1 MMRKLLYTA
10 LALVVAFSCQKP
22 EEVIPGR
29 VEPDKPD
36 PKPGESEYADPGVEP
51 HKDGQPYDTYR
62 GLVMAG
68 YQGWFGTP
76 GDGSPMTAVPNQG
89 WYHYRESE
97 QFRPG
102 VLRNSIDF
110 WPDMSEY
117 TKKYVVGDGD
127 ATGYSSPF
135 ILPDGSHA
143 TVFSSYDES
152 TVLTH
157 FKWMKQY
164 GLDGVFMQRFV
175 GEIQDAKHKD
185 HFDTVL
191 KHAMKGSNEYGRA
204 IAVMY
209 DMGGTTNEN
218 MAKSMV
224 ADAQKLMDQY
234 HLKDRST
241 QKYYLYENGK
251 PLLALWGFGFNDS
264 NLPKPS
270 FIEPYIEQLQAQG
283 WAIMLGCPGYWRA
296 GGNDALSG
304 TEHRKMIEIIK
315 KCDAFIPWYVGRYGN
330 DNFESNE
337 WLTRIKD
344 DIAEAKKYS
353 TDGHVVVYAPH
364 VFPGGSDRNM
374 HPNNGY
380 PDGDATNTG
389 FRFGGRF
396 YWKQFYRDIKAGAQ
410 AIYVA
415 RVRGPVQRPVQEGQ
429 CPRRVRL
436 HLRRRLLGDQLHERK
451 LPDELF
457 GTDRGR
463 HSLEQED
470 LRPGHPLPGHRRQPP
485 HRLVPVPD
493 RRGGEDAPRRSEDD
507 PGHADQISKN
517 QDENHT
523 TPDHTGRH
531 GRLSARAFLRVQ
543 QDARRRGGRRAPDAR
558 QPFHHRALP
567 GRPFR
572 PRVERRPP
580 VCLSVP

>member
-1 MMRKLLYTA
+1 MRKLLYTA

-62 GLVMAG
+62 GLIMAG

-209 DMGGTTNEN
+209 DMGG
-218 MAKSMV
+218 
-224 ADAQKLMDQY
+224 
-234 HLKDRST
+234 RS
-241 QKYYLYENGK
+241 
-251 PLLALWGFGFNDS
+251 
-264 NLPKPS
+264 
-270 FIEPYIEQLQAQG
+270 
-283 WAIMLGCPGYWRA
+283 
-296 GGNDALSG
+296 
-304 TEHRKMIEIIK
+304 
-315 KCDAFIPWYVGRYGN
+315 
-330 DNFESNE
+330 
-337 WLTRIKD
+337 
-344 DIAEAKKYS
+344 
-353 TDGHVVVYAPH
+353 
-364 VFPGGSDRNM
+364 
-374 HPNNGY
+374 
-380 PDGDATNTG
+380 
-389 FRFGGRF
+389 
-396 YWKQFYRDIKAGAQ
+396 
-410 AIYVA
+410 
-415 RVRGPVQRPVQEGQ
+415 
-429 CPRRVRL
+429 
-436 HLRRRLLGDQLHERK
+436 
-451 LPDELF
+451 
-457 GTDRGR
+457 
-463 HSLEQED
+463 
-470 LRPGHPLPGHRRQPP
+470 
-485 HRLVPVPD
+485 
-493 RRGGEDAPRRSEDD
+493 
-507 PGHADQISKN
+507 
-517 QDENHT
+517 
-523 TPDHTGRH
+523 
-531 GRLSARAFLRVQ
+531 
-543 QDARRRGGRRAPDAR
+543 
-558 QPFHHRALP
+558 
-567 GRPFR
+567 
-572 PRVERRPP
+572 
-580 VCLSVP
+580 

>member
-51 HKDGQPYDTYR
+51 HKDGQPYNTYR

-76 GDGSPMTAVPNQG
+76 GDGSPMTAVSNQG

-209 DMGGTTNEN
+209 DMGGTTNDN

-251 PLLALWGFGFNDS
+251 PLLALWGFGFNDN

-330 DNFESNE
+330 DNFESSD
-337 WLTRIKD
+337 WQSRIKD

-374 HPNNGY
+374 HPNNG
-380 PDGDATNTG
+380 
-389 FRFGGRF
+389 
-396 YWKQFYRDIKAGAQ
+396 
-410 AIYVA
+410 
-415 RVRGPVQRPVQEGQ
+415 
-429 CPRRVRL
+429 
-436 HLRRRLLGDQLHERK
+436 
-451 LPDELF
+451 
-457 GTDRGR
+457 
-463 HSLEQED
+463 
-470 LRPGHPLPGHRRQPP
+470 
-485 HRLVPVPD
+485 
-493 RRGGEDAPRRSEDD
+493 
-507 PGHADQISKN
+507 
-517 QDENHT
+517 
-523 TPDHTGRH
+523 
-531 GRLSARAFLRVQ
+531 
-543 QDARRRGGRRAPDAR
+543 
-558 QPFHHRALP
+558 
-567 GRPFR
+567 
-572 PRVERRPP
+572 
-580 VCLSVP
+580 